1 MCIRLTWHLNNHDI
15 TPVMNMKEALC
26 FFLTTVIKCHSR
38 SYVIFNAKMTKS
50 CVGAPETAGGPLA
63 LKDVLILVSFLNLAT
78 GFENMNDHFFNAIS
92 LMWQPPSLRKN
103 QSNHVTWMSY
113 SLLTKA
119 RDTVSRAP
127 STSTIRQMCFLH
139 YNFFLLFS
147 TSSFCEL
154 AFSSQAYVSPNAPV

>member
-1 MCIRLTWHLNNHDI
+1 M
-15 TPVMNMKEALC
+15 A
-26 FFLTTVIKCHSR
+26 
-38 SYVIFNAKMTKS
+38 KS

-103 QSNHVTWMSY
+103 LSNHVTWMSY

-119 RDTVSRAP
+119 RDTCFSSTFHERDSRW
-127 STSTIRQMCFLH
+127 SETQTNVFLTLL
-139 YNFFLLFS
+139 FFFLFS
-147 TSSFCEL
+147 TSYFCEL
-154 AFSSQAYVSPNAPV
+154 AFLSQAYVSPNTPVSWRGHYTVKKHRPSDETLNRGPDSLWSLKIPWHFS